1 MRNTKFFLPQI
12 TILLLV
18 ILLTSE
24 TNGQKSPDLKEM
36 FLEAESYFL
45 FEEYKD
51 ALPLYQIL
59 LEKDP
64 DNDNLNYKIGI
75 CYLNDP
81 YLKDRSID
89 FLEKA
94 IKNINPKYKQNSF
107 KERKAPAEALY
118 FLGRAYSIN
127 NRLKDAISKFKEFL
141 DILNPEIYDVDLV
154 KEQIQA
160 SKNALRLR
168 IRPVFYIS
176 ENLGDIINTPFSEIN
191 PVISGDESTLVFTKK
206 LRFYD
211 AVFYS
216 KKVAGEWSYPINL
229 TPQFGLDG
237 NSYTTGLS
245 YKGDEIY
252 VYRSDGYDGNIYVSK
267 LIEDTWSKLEKL
279 NENIN
284 TKYWES
290 HASLSSDG
298 KTLYFTSNR
307 KGGYGGLDI
316 YKSEKTGRGNWG
328 PPLNLGNVVN
338 TKYNEETPFI
348 TSDDKTLYFSS
359 FGHFNIGDYDI
370 FYSTISGNG
379 TFNKPVNIG
388 YPINTMG
395 DDLFYV
401 PVGDGRYGYY
411 SMYDPDNVYGLNDIF
426 KFEVFSERHPRK
438 FTIKGNTRKSNDL
451 NVNYDNIKIKLINNN
466 TQETVAETIVNNDG
480 TYTLNTIQGNYIIV
494 LEGDGIKNTSQ
505 VLTIPINNPDNVIAY
520 VSDILPEDKVLIQE
534 EVKDI
539 EKPEISIKKSL
550 YEVTS
555 DNTIPI
561 KLNLKRNTKL
571 LIEVYDDG
579 ELLKSEEFN
588 VVRKKFVYSFKPNE
602 GTNMLKFVLTDN
614 SGNTNTQSV
623 TINYTPA
630 IIEVPVSADDE
641 VKEKYERDEFVEI
654 IGFAEGDL
662 KEYLENIDWKKV
674 KIKDEYELYNFLID
688 KQAEGNYS
696 IHDVDKL
703 FIDYISSGLDVDF
716 IYHSLLFVSDG
727 ELKKVLTDLNL
738 QKENIQTSGEL
749 LDYLWK
755 QTIDSDNSREQL
767 VELLTALKRDSYE
780 NIELFLRYL
789 EKSATGNLKAV
800 IQELDIRE
808 KKILTYTNLVYYLI
822 SKAPLGNFSRESVY
836 QLLLDIISPENT
848 ETFLDLLKQ
857 NAGSEIN
864 EALNNIDLNNFSTP
878 LELIK
883 YLIGHSDNYSFDETD
898 IIDLLLKIVF
908 MKDLDI
914 GNLDPDITITNK
926 KASSKLKLA
935 AAITAGIIIIL
946 LLIAII
952 RKKKKKT

>member
-24 TNGQKSPDLKEM
+24 TNGQNSPDLKEM

-118 FLGRAYSIN
+118 FLGRAYRIN

-141 DILNPEIYDVDLV
+141 DILNPEIYNVDLV

-206 LRFYD
+206 LKFYD
-211 AVFYS
+211 AVFCS
-216 KKVAGEWSYPINL
+216 KKIAGEWSYPINL

-328 PPLNLGNVVN
+328 PPVNLGNVVN

-388 YPINTMG
+388 YPINTTG

-438 FTIKGNTRKSNDL
+438 FTIKGNTRKSDDL

-505 VLTIPINNPDNVIAY
+505 DLAIPINNPDNVIAY

-561 KLNLKRNTKL
+561 KLNLERNTKL

-588 VVRKKFVYSFKPNE
+588 VVRKKFVYNFKPNE

-808 KKILTYTNLVYYLI
+808 KKILKYTNLVYYLI
-822 SKAPLGNFSRESVY
+822 SKAPLGNYSRESVY

-864 EALNNIDLNNFSTP
+864 EALNNIDLKNFSTP

-883 YLIGHSDNYSFDETD
+883 YIIGHSDNYSFDETD

>member
-24 TNGQKSPDLKEM
+24 TNGQNSPDLKEM

-118 FLGRAYSIN
+118 FLGRAYRIN

-141 DILNPEIYDVDLV
+141 DILNPEIYNVDLV

-206 LRFYD
+206 LKFYD
-211 AVFYS
+211 AVFCS
-216 KKVAGEWSYPINL
+216 KKIAGEWSYPINL

-328 PPLNLGNVVN
+328 PPVNLGNVVN

-388 YPINTMG
+388 YPINTTG

-438 FTIKGNTRKSNDL
+438 FTIKGNTRKSDDL

-505 VLTIPINNPDNVIAY
+505 DLAIPINNPDNVIAY

-561 KLNLKRNTKL
+561 KLNLERNTKL

-588 VVRKKFVYSFKPNE
+588 VVRKKFVYNFKPNE

-696 IHDVDKL
+696 IHDVDML

-755 QTIDSDNSREQL
+755 QPIDSDNSREQL

-789 EKSATGNLKAV
+789 GKSATGNLKAV

-808 KKILTYTNLVYYLI
+808 KKILKYTNLVYYLI
-822 SKAPLGNFSRESVY
+822 SKAPLGNYSRESVY

-864 EALNNIDLNNFSTP
+864 EALNNIDLKNFSTP

-883 YLIGHSDNYSFDETD
+883 YIIGHSDNYSFDETD

-946 LLIAII
+946 LLIVII